1 MCNVFC
7 VSCFAGLQCP
17 HPPSSVSIRA
27 CQSSN
32 MHVHDSSVT
41 LTICLHLVPE
51 AGVQVCYAKNW
62 NKPTLPWQ
70 HKLKNKSK
78 QDQKNWVIGKI
89 FLISFS
95 KATFLFLVMVYGKI
109 SLLTHFILAFLAGII
124 FSTIFY
130 G

>member
-89 FLISFS
+89 FFQIP
-95 KATFLFLVMVYGKI
+95 
-109 SLLTHFILAFLAGII
+109 FILTFLAGIYFFKMVKFWDI
-124 FSTIFY
+124 WGYFLGSSPWIVRFLP
-130 G
+130 